1 MTIRYETLVA
11 ASLSER
17 EVYRLLTGIVVPRPI
32 AWITTRSEG
41 GGINLAPFSA
51 YVILANQPPMIGV
64 SIGRRGAER
73 KDTARNIQRTG
84 NFVVNAPHIS
94 QAELVHLS
102 SEELAHDMSEVEALG
117 FSTIASDTIDVPRLD
132 GVSIAM
138 ECEHVQS
145 IEFGRAKTEFIVG
158 EVKVIHV
165 KEGLLD
171 NGKIDTAA
179 LEPLGRVAG
188 PRYAGIGPVT
198 TFRGLQ
204 HTLYTERDAARPVGP
219 DRSGEGELVPLE
231 G

>member
-1 MTIRYETLVA
+1 MTITYETLVT
-11 ASLSER
+11 SGLSER

-32 AWITTRSEG
+32 AWITTRSED

-51 YVILANQPPMIGV
+51 YVILANEPPMIGV
-64 SIGRRGAER
+64 SIGRRGAEL

-84 NFVVNAPHIS
+84 QFVVNAPHVS
-94 QAELVHLS
+94 QAEFVHRS
-102 SEELAHDMSEVEALG
+102 SEELPHDVSEVEAIG
-117 FSTIASDTIDVPRLD
+117 FRTIPSDTIDAPRLD

-145 IEFGRAKTEFIVG
+145 IEFGRAKTELIVG

-165 KEGLLD
+165 RQGLLD

-179 LEPLGRVAG
+179 LQPLGRVAG
-188 PRYAGIGPVT
+188 PRYAGVGSVI

-204 HTLYTERDAARPVGP
+204 HTLFTERDEAPAVEA
-219 DRSGEGELVPLE
+219 DRSGEGELVPFE
-231 G
+231 R